1 MGSGL
6 PSADTTNPS
15 SAGAIV
21 PRVVCAAA
29 SHWRIYTRQFWAVC
43 GGKIPAMARYYRLD
57 EANDRLTDL
66 RPLLQ
71 GLREDRNAIAELQR
85 RIRDIRSNNGS
96 AEHAAEI
103 AGLEQEMREIVGRMK
118 ESVDQVDEWGIA
130 LRDIGTGLI
139 DFPALANG
147 RPIWLCWRLGEGDIG
162 WWRTDRG

>member
-1 MGSGL
+1 
-6 PSADTTNPS
+6 
-15 SAGAIV
+15 
-21 PRVVCAAA
+21 
-29 SHWRIYTRQFWAVC
+29 
-43 GGKIPAMARYYRLD
+43 MARYYRLD
-57 EANDRLTDL
+57 EANDRLAEL

-71 GLREDRNAIAELQR
+71 KLREDRNAIAELQQ

-96 AEHAAEI
+96 ADHAAEI

-118 ESVDQVDEWGIA
+118 ESVDQVDEWGVA

-162 WWRTDRG
+162 WWHEADTGFDNRRRLTELS

>member
-1 MGSGL
+1 
-6 PSADTTNPS
+6 
-15 SAGAIV
+15 
-21 PRVVCAAA
+21 
-29 SHWRIYTRQFWAVC
+29 
-43 GGKIPAMARYYRLD
+43 MARYYRLD
-57 EANDRLTDL
+57 EANDRLADL

-71 GLREDRNAIAELQR
+71 KLREDRNAIAELQQ

-96 AEHAAEI
+96 ADHAAEI

-147 RPIWLCWRLGEGDIG
+147 RPIFLCWRLGEGDIG
-162 WWRTDRG
+162 WWHEADTGFDNRRRLTELS